1 MNIEPQRRLAISLA
15 LALMASTACA
25 LKTDPLIP
33 ASPRPEQVTNIK
45 AVTRDTIAFL
55 SWPVPTKN
63 VEGVSMK
70 PADILLFRIYRAEF
84 GRERKKA
91 RYKQYA
97 ELKMADPAPA
107 SIRNG
112 FVFWSDD
119 HVNYGY
125 IYGYR
130 IRAVSV
136 RGGVSNQSEEVRITP
151 LLGPAPPTGVK
162 ALGGDSY
169 TLITWET
176 VTNWGDGSPYKG
188 FVGYNIYRGTE
199 QGLYDEPPLNKEPL
213 TTTSYKDTGAS
224 NNRTYYY
231 IVRSVNNP
239 VQPWKES
246 LDSAEVTATPRDL
259 TPPNRPTG
267 LTAVPG
273 VSRVFLSWNEN
284 KEADLAG
291 YHVYRSTKHGKDYE
305 RLTEKLLLRTTF
317 SDETVTAGTTYYYVL
332 TAVDQSGNES
342 EYSRELKVTVEQLS
356 GDSFKTDKLKK
367 DTKHDN

>member
-1 MNIEPQRRLAISLA
+1 MNTGTRWRCAASLA
-15 LALMASTACA
+15 LVLTAVTACA

-33 ASPRPEQVTNIK
+33 ASPRPEQVKNIK
-45 AVTRDTIAFL
+45 AATRDARVFL
-55 SWPVPTKN
+55 SWPIPTKN

-70 PADILLFRIYRAEF
+70 NADILLFRIYRAEF
-84 GRERKKA
+84 GRERKRA
-91 RYKQYA
+91 RYKQYT
-97 ELKMADPAPA
+97 ELNMSSPAPA
-107 SIRNG
+107 SVRNSV
-112 FVFWSDD
+112 VFWSDD
-119 HVNYGY
+119 QVKYGY

-151 LLGPAPPTGVK
+151 LLGPAPPRGVK

-176 VTNWGDGSPYKG
+176 VTTWVDGSPYKG
-188 FVGYNIYRGTE
+188 FVGYDIYRGTE

-213 TTTSYKDTGAS
+213 TVTSYKDTGAV

-231 IVRSVNNP
+231 LVRSVNSP

-246 LDSAEVTATPRDL
+246 PDSVEVTATPRDL
-259 TPPNRPTG
+259 TPPNRPKG

-273 VSRVFLSWNEN
+273 VGRVFLSWNEN

-291 YHVYRSTKHGKDYE
+291 YHVYRSTKHGKNYE
-305 RLTEKLLLRTTF
+305 RLTDRLLLRTTYL
-317 SDETVTAGTTYYYVL
+317 DETVKTGDTYYYVL

-342 EYSRELKVTVEQLS
+342 EYSHELKVHVERLS
-356 GDSFKTDKLKK
+356 RDSFTTDTSKSE
-367 DTKHDN
+367 KHGN

>member
-1 MNIEPQRRLAISLA
+1 MNTGIRWRCAASLA
-15 LALMASTACA
+15 LVLTAATACA

-33 ASPRPEQVTNIK
+33 ASPRPEQVKNIT
-45 AVTRDTIAFL
+45 AITRDAIVFL

-63 VEGVSMK
+63 VEGVSMQ

-97 ELKMADPAPA
+97 ELKMASPAPA
-107 SIRNG
+107 GVRNG
-112 FVFWSDD
+112 VVVWSDD
-119 HVNYGY
+119 QVKYGY

-136 RGGVSNQSEEVRITP
+136 RGGVSIQSEEVRITP
-151 LLGPAPPTGVK
+151 LLGPAPPRGVK

-169 TLITWET
+169 TLITWEA
-176 VTNWGDGSPYKG
+176 VTTWMDNSPYKG

-213 TTTSYKDTGAS
+213 TATSYKDTSAV

-231 IVRSVNNP
+231 IVRSVNSQ

-246 LDSAEVTATPRDL
+246 LDSGEAAASPKDL
-259 TPPNRPTG
+259 TPPKRPTG

-273 VSRVFLSWNEN
+273 VGRVFLSWNEN
-284 KEADLAG
+284 KETDLAG

-305 RLTEKLLLRTTF
+305 RLTDKLLLRTTYL
-317 SDETVTAGTTYYYVL
+317 DETVTAGTTYYYVL

-342 EYSRELKVTVEQLS
+342 EYSHELKVPVEQLS
-356 GDSFKTDKLKK
+356 GDSFTTDTLQRKK
-367 DTKHDN
+367 SGN